1 MRKPIIMIPASLLL
15 MFGAFLCFG
24 MLYLSWNF
32 TFPEKTMA
40 TFAEV
45 EKPSVTRA
53 EYVQPT
59 EAPTEPPTEAPTE
72 PPQKEAPYQMTL
84 DMGTLASY
92 RQSNPEVAGWIKISG
107 TAVNYPIMNIM
118 SVIHGMAQQVI
129 QGQFLPISVA
139 D

>member
-92 RQSNPEVAGWIKISG
+92 RQSNP
-107 TAVNYPIMNIM
+107 
-118 SVIHGMAQQVI
+118 
-129 QGQFLPISVA
+129 
-139 D
+139 